1 MLGTVQKGNYAH
13 FYLCINLPM
22 YKSSSKVVGTAL
34 DLSVKRS
41 LCIDLVVRA
50 NGSSHINLVVR
61 WWGILLSVSAK
72 KVIIDKSN

>member
-22 YKSSSKVVGTAL
+22 HKSRRSDGDSSRSKCKKVTMHRSSCKSKWIITHKSSRKMV
-34 DLSVKRS
+34 
-41 LCIDLVVRA
+41 
-50 NGSSHINLVVR
+50 
-61 WWGILLSVSAK
+61 GILLSVSAK